1 MKDATRMGRNRTG
14 MATAPRQAGRQKANE
29 GKSPDSAGEALSR
42 LRSEASLESDTVGTV
57 PSPASLKGA
66 AKNVIEIGLGR
77 DPKGFLDKLGER
89 MAFERT
95 GARLYDALIAKYAAG
110 DSPVGSA
117 DAMTLRTF
125 RDQERRHFD
134 LLWESLVNLGAD
146 PTCETPAADLAG
158 VKAKGLIAV
167 VADPRSTF
175 CQALEAELVAELA
188 DSEGWRLLIDL
199 ADGMGQTGMVE
210 RFQAAMAEEDIHLE
224 TVRRWATELVRE
236 EAGLEAAA
244 VVSRGTGAA

>member
-29 GKSPDSAGEALSR
+29 GKSPDGAGGALSR
-42 LRSEASLESDTVGTV
+42 LRSEIALESDAVGTV
-57 PSPASLKGA
+57 PAPASLKGA
-66 AKNVIEIGLGR
+66 AKSAIEMGLGR
-77 DPKGFLDKLGER
+77 DPNGFLDKLGER

-95 GARLYDALIAKYAAG
+95 GTRLFDALIAKHAAG

-117 DAMTLRTF
+117 EAMTLRNF

-158 VKAKGLIAV
+158 VKAKGLIAAV
-167 VADPRSTF
+167 TDPRATF
-175 CQALEAELVAELA
+175 CQALDAILVAELA
-188 DSEGWRLLIDL
+188 DNEGWHMLIDL
-199 ADGMGQTGMVE
+199 ADGMGQRGMAE
-210 RFQAAMAEEDIHLE
+210 RFQAALTEEDIHLE
-224 TVRRWATELVRE
+224 TIRRWMTELVRE

-244 VVSRGTGAA
+244 AASRGKGAA